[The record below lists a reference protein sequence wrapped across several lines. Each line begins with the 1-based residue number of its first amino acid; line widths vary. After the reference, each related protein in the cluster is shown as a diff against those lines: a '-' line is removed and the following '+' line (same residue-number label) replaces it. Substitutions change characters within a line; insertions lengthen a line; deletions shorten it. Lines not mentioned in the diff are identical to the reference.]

1 MKKLNNKG
9 MTIIEILVCF
19 IIVSIISASIYSTVS
34 NYNDKK
40 NLESNK
46 QEIYKF
52 KNLLTKE
59 IYDDIVYKG
68 LINVSTYRKSTVFAG
83 SPRDI
88 VPSCTGSYYSPTTL
102 NCTNNSGDM
111 IIDSGGHGGTR
122 LALIEF
128 RYRDNS
134 SKVLQIAVLKNT
146 KNESGYGSF
155 NDQYYVS
162 YGPVVSGT
170 PQLTHYPLPNLGTTT
185 ETVGGAARTLSD
197 LSLEINDLTV
207 TSANIFKMDLRF
219 HHPDL
224 EDKYGIKINVPIN
237 MDYYDR

>member
-19 IIVSIISASIYSTVS
+19 IIVAIISSSVYATVT

-59 IYDDIVYKG
+59 IYDDIIYKG
-68 LINVSTYRKSTVFAG
+68 LINVSNYQKSTVFAG

-88 VPSCTGSYYSPTTL
+88 ISSCGSFTYYNPRNFT
-102 NCTNNSGDM
+102 CTNQAEVSTNNPNM
-111 IIDSGGHGGTR
+111 IINDPNGHGGTR
-122 LALIEF
+122 LALLEF
-128 RYRDNS
+128 RFRDNS
-134 SKVLQIAVLKNT
+134 SKILQIAVLKNT
-146 KNESGYGSF
+146 KTDAGYGNFS
-155 NDQYYVS
+155 DQYYVS
-162 YGPVVSGT
+162 YGKAGDMT
-170 PQLTHYPLPNLGTTT
+170 RYPLPELG
-185 ETVGGAARTLSD
+185 ETKEGSATLKD
-197 LSLEINDLTV
+197 LSLEINELSV
-207 TSANIFKMDLRF
+207 TSANILKMDLRF